1 MGKTASI
8 NFRVD
13 EDTKAQARRVFDNL
27 GMSFS
32 QGIMLFLRQVILN
45 QGIPFDLKIPNEL
58 TAKTLKM
65 SEAGEDLHTVSSV
78 DELFKDLDA

>member
-1 MGKTASI
+1 MGKTTSI

-13 EDTKAQARRVFDNL
+13 EDTKSQARSVFDNL

-65 SEAGEDLHTVSSV
+65 SEAGEDLHTASSV